1 MCIVVSGRIW
11 RKRSRYLRTEP
22 YLYEHDIIGVNIKI
36 DDDVASVITVTE
48 QIKLQIENGSRSS
61 AVDCE
66 NEFPSEEMHEVER
79 HDKIELEDSETTKE
93 AELSDNESDMK
104 TDLGLLKIPD
114 SVSGENLSHR
124 TSSGSST
131 SCDTSSRRTS
141 SNGYYS
147 DSSSGSM
154 DSGITSGH
162 QDYDYVGSILYSKH
176 KRKVDSSEGEVPLS
190 ILSARS
196 RVSTIL
202 ERNDDDEECPQWCVT
217 GTKSV
222 IISRLSTDHEDKI
235 NLNFESTN
243 AKPPGHSYEN
253 VDKTISCGTS
263 LSSLNSRT
271 QSSENPWLETDSE
284 VSQHCEQTKL

>member
-1 MCIVVSGRIW
+1 M
-11 RKRSRYLRTEP
+11 
-22 YLYEHDIIGVNIKI
+22 
-36 DDDVASVITVTE
+36 TE

-66 NEFPSEEMHEVER
+66 NEFPSEEVHEVER
-79 HDKIELEDSETTKE
+79 HDKIELEDTETTKE
-93 AELSDNESDMK
+93 TELSDNESNMK

-114 SVSGENLSHR
+114 SHTTVSGENLSHR
-124 TSSGSST
+124 TSSDSST

-176 KRKVDSSEGEVPLS
+176 KRKVDSSDGEVPLS

-202 ERNDDDEECPQWCVT
+202 ERNDDDECPQWSVT

-243 AKPPGHSYEN
+243 TKTPGHSYEN

-271 QSSENPWLETDSE
+271 QSSENPWLEMDSE
-284 VSQHCEQTKL
+284 V